1 MNPTLKSVNPTRFPR
16 LALQFFPPLRPA
28 FNRKAVV
35 AAALAFMLGVDPS
48 HAVPVSVPNASF
60 ESPGSPQSTSTNV
73 NLVPG
78 WVFNMKAGSQ
88 FGVGSITSN
97 YASPGTSSGSE
108 YATINNDWPDV
119 TDTITSAAS
128 LGTITPLTTYTLTVA
143 IGNENKSD
151 SSLYGAPGPV
161 SFSLL
166 ANGVVFAT
174 ETVPNG
180 SVANGT
186 FQDFTLSYTT
196 PSSEPIVGDSLE
208 IQLATLPEEGTAYQ
222 PAFDNVRLDA
232 VVDDPPVV
240 PEPSTWALLASG
252 MLTLAWVMRRQR
264 ALPIA

>member
-1 MNPTLKSVNPTRFPR
+1 MNPTLKSVHITRFPR
-16 LALQFFPPLRPA
+16 LAFPPLRLA
-28 FNRKAVV
+28 FNRKAI
-35 AAALAFMLGVDPS
+35 AAVALAFMLGIHPT

-60 ESPGSPQSTSTNV
+60 ESPGSVQSTSTNV

-78 WVFNMKAGSQ
+78 WVFNVKGGSQ
-88 FGVGSITSN
+88 FGTGSIISN
-97 YASPGTSSGSE
+97 YSAPGTSAGSY

-128 LGTITPLTTYTLTVA
+128 LGTITPLTTYTLTLA

-174 ETVPNG
+174 KTVPNG

-186 FQDFTLSYTT
+186 FKDFTLTYTT
-196 PSSEPIVGDSLE
+196 PSSASIIGDSLK
-208 IQLATLPEEGTAYQ
+208 IQMATLPEEGTAYQ
-222 PAFDNVRLDA
+222 PAFDTVRLDA
-232 VVDDPPVV
+232 VVEAPPVV

-252 MLTLAWVMRRQR
+252 LLTLGWLMRRQR
-264 ALPIA
+264 AGQTA

>member
-1 MNPTLKSVNPTRFPR
+1 MNPTLKTVSLTRFPR
-16 LALQFFPPLRPA
+16 LALQIFPPLRPA
-28 FNRKAVV
+28 FNRKAV
-35 AAALAFMLGVDPS
+35 AAMAMAFMLGIHPT

-78 WVFNMKAGSQ
+78 WVFNVKNGSQ
-88 FGVGSITSN
+88 FGVGSI
-97 YASPGTSSGSE
+97 ASKFSLPGTSSGSE
-108 YATINNDWPDV
+108 YATINNDYPDV

-128 LGTITPLTTYTLTVA
+128 LGIITPLTTYTLTLA
-143 IGNENKSD
+143 IGNENQSD

-174 ETVPNG
+174 KTVPNG

-186 FQDFTLSYTT
+186 FKDFTLTYTT
-196 PSSEPIVGDSLE
+196 TTSASIIGDTLK

-232 VVDDPPVV
+232 LVEAPPVV

-252 MLTLAWVMRRQR
+252 LITLGWLMRRQR
-264 ALPIA
+264 AWQTA

>member
-1 MNPTLKSVNPTRFPR
+1 MNTTLKSVGLTRFPR
-16 LALQFFPPLRPA
+16 RTLKIFPPLRPA
-28 FNRKAVV
+28 FNRKI
-35 AAALAFMLGVDPS
+35 AAALALVFMLGIDPS
-48 HAVPVSVPNASF
+48 HAVPVIIPNASF
-60 ESPGSPQSTSTNV
+60 ESPGSAQSTSSNV
-73 NLVPG
+73 NLVSG
-78 WVFNMKAGSQ
+78 WVFNVKGGSQ
-88 FGVGSITSN
+88 FGTGSIASN
-97 YASPGTSSGSE
+97 YSVAGTSSGSY

-128 LGTITPLTTYTLTVA
+128 LGTITALTTYTLTLA

-151 SSLYGAPGPV
+151 SSLYGAPGNL

-186 FQDFTLSYTT
+186 FKDFTLSYTT
-196 PSSEPIVGDSLE
+196 PGSASIIGDSLK

-232 VVDDPPVV
+232 VVEDQPVV

-252 MLTLAWVMRRQR
+252 LLTLRWVMRRQR
-264 ALPIA
+264 ALQTA